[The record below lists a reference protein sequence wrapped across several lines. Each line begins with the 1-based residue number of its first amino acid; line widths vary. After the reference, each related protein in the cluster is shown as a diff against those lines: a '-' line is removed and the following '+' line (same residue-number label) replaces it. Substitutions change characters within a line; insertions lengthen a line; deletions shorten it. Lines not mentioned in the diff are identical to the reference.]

1 MAVPF
6 TGGCMCGAVRYECTA
21 EPLVIAN
28 CHCRDCQRSSGS
40 PFASVLLVP
49 QAAVKVTGDVKWF
62 DVKAD
67 SGNLASRGFCPNCGS
82 PLFGKPSGMPVA
94 VLGIRA
100 VSLDDPSWCRPSM
113 DMYTESAQSWD
124 YLNPDLP
131 KVPKMP
137 QL

>member
-1 MAVPF
+1 MAAPF

-21 EPLVIAN
+21 EPLVTVN

-49 QAAVKVTGDVKWF
+49 QAAVKITGDVKWF

-67 SGNLASRGFCPNCGS
+67 SGNTASRGFCPNCGS

-94 VLGIRA
+94 LLGIRA
-100 VSLDDPSWCRPSM
+100 VSLDDASWCRPSM

-124 YLNPDLP
+124 YLNPALP
-131 KVPKMP
+131 KVPRMP